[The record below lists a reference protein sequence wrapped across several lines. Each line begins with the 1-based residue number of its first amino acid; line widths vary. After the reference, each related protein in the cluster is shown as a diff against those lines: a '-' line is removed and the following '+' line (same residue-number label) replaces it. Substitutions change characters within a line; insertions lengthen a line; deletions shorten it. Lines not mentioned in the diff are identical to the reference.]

1 MKKFEVDKI
10 VGKSIIVTAVLL
22 CLILGTVMVQ
32 NGYFNALTYN
42 ITCNAT
48 IVISV
53 LFAILAIAMVVLG
66 LTKKTSYYF
75 YATCAAVIAIFFML
89 LKINYEIKAL
99 QFSMGAITVKFY
111 MVAMAGFLALILA
124 TWVRAVVKIVR
135 N

>member
-22 CLILGTVMVQ
+22 CLIFGTAMVQ

-42 ITCNAT
+42 TARIAT

-53 LFAILAIAMVVLG
+53 LFGGIAIAMVVLG
-66 LTKKTSYYF
+66 LVKKTSYYF

-89 LKINYEIKAL
+89 LKINYEVKAL
-99 QFSMGAITVKFY
+99 QISLGALTVKFY

-124 TWVRAVVKIVR
+124 TWVRAIVKIVR

>member
-22 CLILGTVMVQ
+22 CLVLGTVMVQ
-32 NGYFNALTYN
+32 NGYSNALAFNT
-42 ITCNAT
+42 TCIAT
-48 IVISV
+48 IVLSV
-53 LFAILAIAMVVLG
+53 LFAVLAITMVILG
-66 LTKKTSYYF
+66 ITKKTSYYF

-89 LKINYEIKAL
+89 LKINYEVKAL
-99 QFSMGAITVKFY
+99 QFGLGSITVKFH

-124 TWVRAVVKIVR
+124 TWVSAIVKIVR

>member
-42 ITCNAT
+42 ARNAT
-48 IVISV
+48 IILSV
-53 LFAILAIAMVVLG
+53 LFGMLAIAMVALG

-89 LKINYEIKAL
+89 LKINYEVRAL
-99 QFSMGAITVKFY
+99 QFSLGAVTVKFY

-124 TWVRAVVKIVR
+124 TWVRAIVKIVR